1 MHKKNCYL
9 LLAKSK
15 LKLSKAEIILDVK
28 NGSASPNDCFV
39 SMSAAQAQGDHYD
52 FVRYCELFVM
62 TKGMTSYVIVYAPD
76 SYMSYY
82 VIKFGSAIKFA
93 ITVSG
98 NNFITSNV
106 ASMIYEYKKCCYSR
120 PVDKQSIRMQD
131 WREKIDEE
139 LRI

>member
-1 MHKKNCYL
+1 MNKENCYL
-9 LLAKSK
+9 LLEKRK
-15 LKLSKAEIILDVK
+15 LKLSKSEIIQDVK

-52 FVRYCELFVM
+52 FVRYCNLFVM
-62 TKGMTSYVIVYAPD
+62 TKGMTSYVIVYAPG

-82 VIKFGSAIKFA
+82 IIKFGSAIKFA
-93 ITVSG
+93 MTVSG
-98 NNFITSNV
+98 CDFISSHV

-120 PVDKQSIRMQD
+120 PIDKQCILKKD

-139 LRI
+139 LGI